1 MAYIIGIDEAGY
13 GPKMGPLVMASVAFS
28 VPAEKTDLWKSL
40 KTIIT
45 KNCRDSA
52 RGMKMPVC
60 DSKKV
65 FSPRKGTAQLEKTI
79 HPLLLLLKSQRNMPH
94 TGGFTLSEYLNL
106 LNAGPHEN
114 FSDYPWYAEIDRE
127 TAACAG
133 NDIENF
139 MHAVESA
146 LNVKGI
152 LFLGAHLELSDAIK
166 FNQSLSGQN
175 KSDFLFELFVNLAR
189 KTLDSIPAP
198 AGNAGRGIT
207 VYAGKHGGKN
217 FYRNDFLNR
226 FKAEKISIITESH
239 AKSSYKIAAQ
249 PRPFT
254 VHFLKNGEDA
264 QFTIALAS
272 MFAKYTRELFMRA
285 INRFWLNRVPG
296 LKPTSGYPQDAKR
309 FYNDISGMFLNM
321 SIPRETLWRI
331 K

>member
-28 VPAEKTDLWKSL
+28 APDGKTDLWKSL
-40 KTIIT
+40 GTVIT
-45 KNCRDSA
+45 KNCKNSDH
-52 RGMKMPVC
+52 GMKMPVC

-79 HPLLLLLKSQRNMPH
+79 HPLLLLLKAQKNIPH
-94 TGGFTLSEYLNL
+94 SGGFTLPEYLDL
-106 LNAGPHEN
+106 LDAGPHEN
-114 FSDYPWYAEIDRE
+114 FADYPWYAGIDRE
-127 TAACAG
+127 TAAGAG
-133 NDIENF
+133 NGLKNF
-139 MHAVESA
+139 MQAVESA
-146 LNVKGI
+146 LDCKGI
-152 LFLGAHLELSDAIK
+152 KFLGAHLEIADAIK
-166 FNQSLSGQN
+166 FNRSLSGQN

-189 KTLDSIPAP
+189 KTLNSMPAP
-198 AGNAGRGIT
+198 AGNTGHGIT

-217 FYRNDFLNR
+217 FYKNDFQNR
-226 FKAEKISIITESH
+226 FGTEKISIITESR
-239 AKSSYKIAAQ
+239 AKSSYKVVAQ
-249 PRPFT
+249 PHAFT
-254 VHFLKNGEDA
+254 AHFLKDGEDA

-296 LKPTSGYPQDAKR
+296 LKPTSGYPMDAKR
-309 FYNDISGMFLNM
+309 FYNDISGVFLNM